1 MVVIGSGIFFFLIV
15 VILVVTGGKLGF
27 VCG

>member
-1 MVVIGSGIFFFLIV
+1 MVVVGSGIFFFLIV
-15 VILVVTGGKLGF
+15 VILVVTGDKLGF

>member
-15 VILVVTGGKLGF
+15 VILVVTGDKLGF